1 MDKPYRNVCE
11 SIVPNDLCIGCG
23 VCAGVCPAHVLTMR
37 FNDFGAYIPVEESEG
52 CLPKCDL
59 CLRVC
64 PFSDQEDNEDTL
76 ARAAFAQIPGIQHTP
91 ELGYYLDTYVGY
103 SQVDGHRENGSSGGL
118 ATWFL
123 ETLLTRGIVDKVIC
137 VTSNP
142 GNSQKLFRFAVLD
155 SVEAVRNA
163 GRSCYYPVEMS
174 EVIREILSQ
183 EGRYVITG
191 LPCFLKGLRLAMRK
205 DARLRRRIVALVGL
219 VCGQA
224 KTRYFAEYLCAAC
237 GGDPN
242 SLVEVRFRLKDPE
255 RPAQDYAHQFTWKD
269 KGQLISRKIYWTEG
283 IEDIWTHDYFKP
295 NACNFCDDVFAET
308 ADVVFMDAWLPQYSR
323 DYRGHSLVINRQEVF
338 KSLWDTALASDEVTL
353 MPLSVTSV
361 IRSQAGQLR
370 QKRAGLSYR
379 LYLAQRAGQSVPRK
393 RVTPSPTFLPVLD
406 RRLIKLKLA
415 VCAQSAML
423 WRQRQ
428 DARLLRRALWGVDFQ
443 ITALLLWKRIQS
455 ALAEGRLGTAFAKR
469 VNRLLAQVLCNQRL
483 NRENRPKSARFRT
496 LPSESKCGM
505 LMIIP
510 RSGGDGHER
519 QQHTGPRDPARLSGG
534 LGLVCCAH
542 RPGRG
547 FTGRALAPE
556 EVLTHAAGK
565 SAGVSGSNPR
575 RAGASAGHQPGRT
588 PAG

>member
-142 GNSQKLFRFAVLD
+142 GNPQKLFRFAVLD

-163 GRSCYYPVEMS
+163 SRSCYYPVEMS

-308 ADVVFMDAWLPQYSR
+308 ADVVFMDAWLPEYNQ
-323 DYRGHSLVINRQEVF
+323 DPKGHNLVLVRTTWIHDIFQNGQQSGELFLEEIQNKR
-338 KSLWDTALASDEVTL
+338 
-353 MPLSVTSV
+353 V
-361 IRSQAGQLR
+361 IRSQKTALEN
-370 QKRAGLSYR
+370 KREGMQFYTWLAKKKGLPFPKKR
-379 LYLAQRAGQSVPRK
+379 WEPRK
-393 RVTPSPTFLPVLD
+393 AGGGISQMKW
-406 RRLIKLKLA
+406 RLKRQI
-415 VCAQSAML
+415 AQTTREQWA
-423 WRQRQ
+423 QKK
-428 DARLLRRALWGVDFQ
+428 DFEKLRRS
-443 ITALLLWKRIQS
+443 LLWFELQMS
-455 ALAEGRLGTAFAKR
+455 VLNQLGRLWS
-469 VNRLLAQVLCNQRL
+469 VLR
-483 NRENRPKSARFRT
+483 
-496 LPSESKCGM
+496 
-505 LMIIP
+505 
-510 RSGGDGHER
+510 
-519 QQHTGPRDPARLSGG
+519 
-534 LGLVCCAH
+534 H
-542 RPGRG
+542 R
-547 FTGRALAPE
+547 
-556 EVLTHAAGK
+556 
-565 SAGVSGSNPR
+565 N
-575 RAGASAGHQPGRT
+575 
-588 PAG
+588 